1 VLATFATLAAL
12 SLPGAPA
19 WAGDP
24 PKIKEGLWAIH
35 GESIEKPGDIVTKYD
50 YKLCRNHAYDK
61 AANAKLKNVDGCRT
75 VLKDDGGGKFEAASI
90 CTVSGTTI
98 ISNGVTTY
106 INDKLMHAETS
117 AKYAPAFRGKTD
129 ETMTQD
135 QQYVGDC
142 PVGMKPGDLQTPDG
156 MIRHNP

>member
-1 VLATFATLAAL
+1 MLATLATLTTL
-12 SLPGAPA
+12 SLAAAPA
-19 WAGDP
+19 SAGDP
-24 PKIKEGLWAIH
+24 PKVKEGLWAIH
-35 GESIEKPGDIVTKYD
+35 GESIEKPGDIVTKFD

-61 AANAKLKNVDGCRT
+61 AANTKLKNVEGCRT

-106 INDKLMHAETS
+106 INDKLMHSETS